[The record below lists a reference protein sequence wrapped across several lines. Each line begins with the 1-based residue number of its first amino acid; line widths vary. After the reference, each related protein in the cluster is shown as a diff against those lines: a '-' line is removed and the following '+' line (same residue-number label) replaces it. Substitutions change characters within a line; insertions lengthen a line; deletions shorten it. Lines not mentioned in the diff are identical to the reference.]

1 MQLILRAGWKSP
13 PAVSRLKPGS
23 PRAPSAQGRG
33 VSRSGEM
40 PGPTVI
46 VRMEENKAA
55 RRPSCAAPMRS
66 HPCAPREF
74 FCPFALILVNHK
86 TKREKITMNQTLL
99 TRFGNSFERVERALQ
114 ALQDGRGVLVA
125 DDENR
130 ENEGDLIFAAQSL
143 TNAQMAMLIRE
154 CSGIVCLCLT
164 DEKVRSLKL
173 PMMVERNSSRFGTAF
188 TVSIEAA
195 KGVTTGVSAQD
206 RVATVKAAIA
216 DDAGPEDLSRPGHI
230 FPLRARPGG
239 VLERAGHTE
248 ATVDLMILAGL
259 KPCGVL
265 CELTNP
271 DGTMARLPQVVDF
284 AEKHDMAV
292 LTVKDLIE
300 YRKAARQEAS

>member
-1 MQLILRAGWKSP
+1 
-13 PAVSRLKPGS
+13 
-23 PRAPSAQGRG
+23 
-33 VSRSGEM
+33 
-40 PGPTVI
+40 
-46 VRMEENKAA
+46 
-55 RRPSCAAPMRS
+55 
-66 HPCAPREF
+66 
-74 FCPFALILVNHK
+74 
-86 TKREKITMNQTLL
+86 MNQTLL